1 MFTGII
7 QGQGKIQGIENLNN
21 QARLRISP
29 MFDITDYQQGESIA
43 INGVCLTVEKY
54 GHDWFEV
61 YVSHETLK
69 ITNLGELKPAST
81 VNLERA
87 MLANSRFG
95 GHIVSG
101 HIDCTAK
108 VESIR
113 SEGISTVYRLTFPL
127 EFSNMVAPKGS
138 ITLDGISLTVNKCSE
153 NFLEVN
159 IIPETKKTTTINNWK
174 TGSKINTETDLIGK
188 YVIKNM
194 QNTNKKPITM
204 DFLRENGF

>member
-7 QGQGKIQGIENLNN
+7 QGQGKIQGIESLNN

-54 GHDWFEV
+54 GKDWFEV

-108 VESIR
+108 IESIR
-113 SEGISTVYRLTFPL
+113 SEGISTVYRLKFPS
-127 EFSNMVAPKGS
+127 EFSNMVVPKGS
-138 ITLDGISLTVNKCSE
+138 ITLDGISLTVNKCDK

-159 IIPETKKTTTINNWK
+159 IIPETKTTTTINNWK

-188 YVIKNM
+188 YVIKNL
-194 QNTNKKPITM
+194 QNTTKQPITM
-204 DFLRENGF
+204 NFLKENGF